1 VDLTGAMTSY
11 VIRRLSYAF
20 LTFLGI
26 TVGTFILIHA
36 VPGDPV
42 SFFIGRAGMKTIPA
56 ETLDAIRKEFHLDE
70 PIPVQYLYWV
80 RGAITFDFGTS
91 IIDRRPVRDRILE
104 KLPNTFQLNFLAF
117 GIAALLGIP
126 IGLWSAARS
135 GRLTERASAVGF
147 FLLYSLPSFWV
158 ALLLMQLFAVRFEVL
173 PLFGMTSD
181 DYLDLG
187 TGGRLA
193 DRLRHL
199 VLPVATMSYAQ
210 LAIFARFSKST
221 LTEVIRQDFITAARA
236 KGAGPVAVL
245 WHHAFR
251 NALIPLITLF
261 GITVPHLISGSVI
274 VEQIF
279 QWDGVGM
286 LYIQS
291 VLSRDYPTVMGL
303 TVITAVVTLL
313 ASLVA
318 DVLYAVADPRVR
330 LGEKA

>member
-1 VDLTGAMTSY
+1 MTSY
-11 VIRRLSYAF
+11 IIRRLFYAF

-26 TVGTFILIHA
+26 TVATFTLIHS

-42 SFFIGRAGMKTIPA
+42 SFFIGRMGMKSVPP
-56 ETLDAIRKEFHLDE
+56 ETLAAIRAEFHLDE
-70 PIPVQYLYWV
+70 PLPVQYLYWL
-80 RGAITFDFGTS
+80 RGAATFDFGTS
-91 IIDRRPVRDRILE
+91 ILDRRPVRDRILE

-117 GIAALLGIP
+117 AIAALFGIP
-126 IGLWSAARS
+126 IGLWSATRS

-147 FLLYSLPSFWV
+147 FLMYSLPSFWV
-158 ALLLMQLFAVRFEVL
+158 ALLLMQLFAVRLEVL
-173 PLFGMTSD
+173 PLLGMTSD
-181 DYLDLG
+181 DYTDLSA
-187 TGGRLA
+187 GGKLA

-199 VLPVATMSYAQ
+199 ILPVATMTYAQ

-236 KGAGPVAVL
+236 KGAGPVTVL

-251 NALIPLITLF
+251 NALIPMITLL

-279 QWDGVGM
+279 QWDGVGL

-291 VLSRDYPTVMGL
+291 VLARDYPTVMGL

-313 ASLVA
+313 AGLAA
-318 DVLYAVADPRVR
+318 DLLYAVADPRVR
-330 LGEKA
+330 LGERA